1 MANVDAGGAVMYLK
15 QLEIKNFRLLHN
27 VELLLESRTTVI
39 VGRNNSGKTS
49 LTEVMKRLLSDGSP
63 SFFLEDFSFCCYDQ
77 FWESHLRK
85 SEGEDETEIRKIL
98 PTIEVRLRFSYEKDE
113 HLGLLSELVID
124 LNPECTEALA
134 VVRYALKDGKLPE
147 LFGDFAETEEE
158 ARSDFFRLLR
168 DRIPSLYE
176 TTVVAI
182 DPNDET
188 NEKVIDRSTLRKL
201 CVGGFISAQ
210 RGLDDASQK
219 ERAVIGKVLEN
230 LFSTAKT
237 NTDDSGSHAIAQ
249 ELEVAVKSIQ
259 DKISDDFNEKLDQ
272 LLPALSLFG
281 YPGLNDP
288 KLLTETT
295 LDVAKLLTNHTKVR
309 YTGANGIHLPEA
321 YNGLGTRNIILILL
335 QLREFFK
342 LYLAMEPRPSVHL
355 VFIEEP
361 EVHLH
366 PQMQEVFIR
375 KIADI
380 ASAFN
385 KETGE
390 SWPVQF
396 VVSTHS
402 SHVANEAH
410 FETIRYFLA
419 AAVNSGAISTKI
431 KDLRKGLAGKAE
443 PDRKFLHQYMTLTRC
458 DLFFADKAVLIEG
471 TTERLLLPKIIRMLE
486 KDSKEEKKLGSQY
499 LSVVEVG
506 GAYAHIFFDLVD
518 FLELRTL
525 VVTDIDSVKANG
537 AGKLVACQVSQ
548 GQKTSNACL
557 KSWYDN
563 NEITPAELLAADD
576 AARTKGR
583 IRLAHQ
589 CAETDVGPCG
599 RSFEDAFMLANPV
612 LFPLPGPSEQ
622 ERESQAWEEAKEV
635 KKSAFALEYAL
646 SKGEWNIPR
655 YIRTGL
661 LWLAEDELP
670 AVPAPLG
677 ESGAAA

>member
-1 MANVDAGGAVMYLK
+1 MYLK
-15 QLEIKNFRLLHN
+15 QIEAKNFRLLHD
-27 VELLLESRTTVI
+27 VKLLLEKRTTVI

-49 LTEVMKRLLSDGSP
+49 LTEVMKRLLSDASP
-63 SFFLEDFSFCCYDQ
+63 SFSLEDFSFCCYDQ
-77 FWESHLRK
+77 FWDSHLRRAK
-85 SEGEDETEIRKIL
+85 GEDEIEIGKIL
-98 PTIEVRLRFSYEKDE
+98 PAIEVRLRFSYENGE
-113 HLGLLSELVID
+113 HLGLLSELVVD
-124 LNPECTEALA
+124 LDPECTEALG

-147 LFGDFAETEEE
+147 LLGDFTETDED
-158 ARSDFFRLLR
+158 ARPGFFRLLR

-176 TTVVAI
+176 TTFVAI

-188 NEKVIDRSTLRKL
+188 NEKVIERSTLKKL

-219 ERAVIGKVLEN
+219 ERVVIGKVLEN
-230 LFSTAKT
+230 LFSTAKS
-237 NTDDSGSHAIAQ
+237 NTDDTDSHAIAQ
-249 ELEVAVKSIQ
+249 ELEVAVKAIQ
-259 DKISDDFNEKLDQ
+259 DKIGDDFNEKLDQ

-309 YTGANGIHLPEA
+309 YTGSNGIHLPEA

-385 KETGE
+385 KEAGE

-419 AAVNSGAISTKI
+419 SADKNGIISTKV
-431 KDLRKGLAGKAE
+431 KDLRKGLAGKPE
-443 PDRKFLHQYMTLTRC
+443 PDRTFLHQYMTLTRC
-458 DLFFADKAVLIEG
+458 DLFFADKAILIEG
-471 TTERLLLPKIIRMLE
+471 TTERLLLPKIIRILD
-486 KDSKEEKKLGSQY
+486 KDLAEGKKLGSQY

-506 GAYAHIFFDLVD
+506 GAYAHIFFDLVN

-525 VVTDIDSVKANG
+525 VITDIDSVKANG

-563 NEITPAELLAADD
+563 NGITPAELLAVDD

-583 IRLAHQ
+583 MRLAHQ
-589 CAETDVGPCG
+589 CPETEAGPCG
-599 RSFEDAFMLANPV
+599 RSFEDAFMLANPE

-622 ERESQAWEEAKEV
+622 EKEAQAWEEAKEV
-635 KKSAFALEYAL
+635 KKSAFALEHAL

-655 YIRTGL
+655 YIWSGL
-661 LWLAEDELP
+661 AWLAEGDLP
-670 AVPAPLG
+670 PTPAPPDDA
-677 ESGAAA
+677 GAVA

>member
-1 MANVDAGGAVMYLK
+1 MYLR
-15 QLEIKNFRLLHN
+15 QIEVKNFRLLHDIQ
-27 VELLLESRTTVI
+27 LLLENRTTVV

-49 LTEVMKRLLSDGSP
+49 LTEVMKRLLSDASP
-63 SFFLEDFSFCCYDQ
+63 FFSLEDFSFCCYDR
-77 FWESHLRK
+77 FWDSYLQK
-85 SEGEDETEIRKIL
+85 SKDEAEIRKAL
-98 PTIEVRLRFSYEKDE
+98 PAIEVRLRFSYEKDE
-113 HLGLLSELVID
+113 NLGLLSELIVD
-124 LNPECTEALA
+124 LDPGCMEVLA
-134 VVRYALKDGKLPE
+134 VVRYALKDGALPE
-147 LFGDFAETEEE
+147 LFGDFAETHEE
-158 ARSDFFRLLR
+158 ARPDFFRLLR

-176 TTVVAI
+176 ATFVAV

-188 NEKVIDRSTLRKL
+188 NEKSIERSTLRKL
-201 CVGGFISAQ
+201 CIGGFISAQ

-219 ERAVIGKVLEN
+219 ERVVIGKVLEN
-230 LFSTAKT
+230 LFSTAKS
-237 NTDDSGSHAIAQ
+237 NTDDTDSHAIAQ

-295 LDVAKLLTNHTKVR
+295 LDVARLLTNHTKVR
-309 YTGANGIHLPEA
+309 YTGSNGIHLPEA

-335 QLREFFK
+335 QLREYFK

-375 KIADI
+375 KIGDI
-380 ASAFN
+380 ASAFS

-390 SWPVQF
+390 LWPVQF

-419 AAVNSGAISTKI
+419 SADENCAISTQV

-443 PDRKFLHQYMTLTRC
+443 PDRTFLHQYMTLTRC

-471 TTERLLLPKIIRMLE
+471 TTERLLLPRIIRMLD
-486 KDSKEEKKLGSQY
+486 KDLAEGKKLGSQY

-506 GAYAHIFFDLVD
+506 GAYAHIFFDLVE

-525 VVTDIDSVKANG
+525 VITDLDSVKANG

-563 NEITPAELLAADD
+563 NDITPAGLLAADD

-583 IRLAHQ
+583 LRLAHQ
-589 CAETDVGPCG
+589 CPEKEAGPCG
-599 RSFEDAFMLANPV
+599 RSFEDAFMLANPE
-612 LFPLPGPSEQ
+612 LFPFPGPGEQ
-622 ERESQAWEEAKEV
+622 EKETQAWEEAKEV
-635 KKSAFALEYAL
+635 KKSAFALEHVL
-646 SKGEWNIPR
+646 SKGEWKVPS
-655 YIRTGL
+655 YIRNGL
-661 LWLAEDELP
+661 AWLAEGDLPPVSEPPDE
-670 AVPAPLG
+670 ARAR
-677 ESGAAA
+677 A

>member
-1 MANVDAGGAVMYLK
+1 MHLK
-15 QLEIKNFRLLHN
+15 QIEVKNFRLLYDTQ
-27 VELLLESRTTVI
+27 LLLENRTTVI

-49 LTEVMKRLLSDGSP
+49 LTEVMKRLLSDASP
-63 SFFLEDFSFCCYDQ
+63 SFSLEDFSFCCYDQ
-77 FWESHLRK
+77 FWDSHLRN
-85 SEGEDETEIRKIL
+85 SRGEEEVEIRKIL
-98 PTIEVRLRFSYEKDE
+98 PAIEVRFLFSYEDDE
-113 HLGLLSELVID
+113 HLGLLSELIVD
-124 LNPECTEALA
+124 LDPECKEALA
-134 VVRYALKDGKLPE
+134 IVRYALKDGKLTE
-147 LFGDFAETEEE
+147 LFCDFAETDEN
-158 ARSDFFRLLR
+158 ARPEFFRLLR
-168 DRIPSLYE
+168 HRVPSLYE
-176 TTVVAI
+176 TTLVAV

-188 NEKVIDRSTLRKL
+188 NEKGIERSTLRKL

-219 ERAVIGKVLEN
+219 ERVVIGKVLEN
-230 LFSTAKT
+230 LFSTAKS
-237 NTDDSGSHAIAQ
+237 NPDDTGSHATAQ
-249 ELEVAVKSIQ
+249 ELEIAVKSIQ
-259 DKISDDFNEKLDQ
+259 DKIGYDFNEKLDQ

-309 YTGANGIHLPEA
+309 YAGSNGIHLPEA

-342 LYLAMEPRPSVHL
+342 LFLAMEPRPSVHL

-375 KIADI
+375 KITDI

-385 KETGE
+385 QETGV

-419 AAVNSGAISTKI
+419 SADKNGTISTKV
-431 KDLRKGLAGKAE
+431 KELRKGLADKPE
-443 PDRKFLHQYMTLTRC
+443 PGRTFLHQYMTLTRC

-471 TTERLLLPKIIRMLE
+471 TTERLLLPRIIRMID
-486 KDSKEEKKLGSQY
+486 KDLAKGKTLGSQY

-506 GAYAHIFFDLVD
+506 GAYAHIFFDLVS

-525 VVTDIDSVKANG
+525 VITDLDSVKPNG

-548 GQKTSNACL
+548 GHQTSNACL
-557 KSWYDN
+557 KSWYGNDS
-563 NEITPAELLAADD
+563 ITPTELLAADE
-576 AARTKGR
+576 AARTKGLL
-583 IRLAHQ
+583 RLVYQ
-589 CAETDVGPCG
+589 CPEAETSPCG
-599 RSFEDAFMLANPV
+599 RSFEDAFMLANPEI
-612 LFPLPGPSEQ
+612 FPLPGPGAQ
-622 ERESQAWEEAKEV
+622 ERETQAWEEAKEV
-635 KKSAFALEYAL
+635 KKSTFALKLAL
-646 SKGEWNIPR
+646 SDGDWNIPR
-655 YIRTGL
+655 YIRNGL
-661 LWLAEDELP
+661 TWLAEGD
-670 AVPAPLG
+670 PAPM
-677 ESGAAA
+677 AAPTDDAGVAA

>member
-1 MANVDAGGAVMYLK
+1 MYLK
-15 QLEIKNFRLLHN
+15 QIDAKNFRLLHD
-27 VELLLESRTTVI
+27 VQLLLESRTTVI

-49 LTEVMKRLLSDGSP
+49 LTEVVKRLLSDAPP
-63 SFFLEDFSFCCYDQ
+63 SFSLEDFSFCCYDR
-77 FWESHLRK
+77 FWDSYLQK
-85 SEGEDETEIRKIL
+85 SKGEDETEIRKIL
-98 PTIEVRLRFSYEKDE
+98 PAIEVRLRFLYEKGE
-113 HLGLLSELVID
+113 HLGLLSELVVD
-124 LNPECTEALA
+124 LDPECTEALA

-147 LFGDFAETEEE
+147 LFGDFAETDED
-158 ARSDFFRLLR
+158 ARLDFFRLLR

-176 TTVVAI
+176 TTFVAV

-188 NEKVIDRSTLRKL
+188 NEKDIERSTLRKL

-219 ERAVIGKVLEN
+219 ERVVIGKVLEN
-230 LFSTAKT
+230 LFSTAKS
-237 NTDDSGSHAIAQ
+237 NTDDTDSHAIAQ

-259 DKISDDFNEKLDQ
+259 DKIGDDFNEKLDQ

-309 YTGANGIHLPEA
+309 YTGSNGIHLPEA

-385 KETGE
+385 EETGE

-419 AAVNSGAISTKI
+419 SADKNGAISTKV
-431 KDLRKGLAGKAE
+431 KDLRKGLTGKPE
-443 PDRKFLHQYMTLTRC
+443 PDRTFLHQYMTLTRC
-458 DLFFADKAVLIEG
+458 DLFFADKAILIEG
-471 TTERLLLPKIIRMLE
+471 TTERLLLPRIIRMLD
-486 KDSKEEKKLGSQY
+486 KDLAEGKKLGSQY
-499 LSVVEVG
+499 LSVVEIG
-506 GAYAHIFFDLVD
+506 GAYAHIFFDLVN

-525 VVTDIDSVKANG
+525 VITDLDSVKANG

-548 GQKTSNACL
+548 GHKTSNACL

-563 NEITPAELLAADD
+563 NDITAAELLAADD
-576 AARTKGR
+576 AARTKNR
-583 IRLAHQ
+583 LRLAHQ
-589 CAETDVGPCG
+589 CPEAEAGPCG
-599 RSFEDAFMLANPV
+599 RSFEDAFMLANPE
-612 LFPLPGPSEQ
+612 LFPLPGPSDQ
-622 ERESQAWEEAKEV
+622 EKETQAWEKAKEV
-635 KKSAFALEYAL
+635 KKSAFALEHAL
-646 SKGEWNIPR
+646 SDGDWNIPR
-655 YIRTGL
+655 YIRSGL
-661 LWLAEDELP
+661 AWLAEGDLLP
-670 AVPAPLG
+670 VPAPPDDA
-677 ESGAAA
+677 GAAV

>member
-1 MANVDAGGAVMYLK
+1 MYLK
-15 QLEIKNFRLLHN
+15 QIEAKNFRLLHD
-27 VELLLESRTTVI
+27 VQLLLEDQATVI

-49 LTEVMKRLLSDGSP
+49 LTEVMKRLLSDASP
-63 SFFLEDFSFCCYDQ
+63 SFSLEDFSFCCYDQ
-77 FWESHLRK
+77 FWNSHLRK
-85 SEGEDETEIRKIL
+85 SEGEDEAEIRKIL
-98 PTIEVRLRFSYEKDE
+98 PVIEVRLHFSYEQDE
-113 HLGLLSELVID
+113 HLGLLSELIVD
-124 LNPECTEALA
+124 LEPECTQALA

-147 LFGDFAETEEE
+147 LFGDFAETDED
-158 ARSDFFRLLR
+158 ARPDFFRLLR
-168 DRIPSLYE
+168 DRIPALYE
-176 TTVVAI
+176 TTFVAV
-182 DPNDET
+182 DPNDAT
-188 NEKVIDRSTLRKL
+188 NEKVIERSTLRKL
-201 CVGGFISAQ
+201 CLGGFISAQ

-219 ERAVIGKVLEN
+219 ERVVIGKVLEN
-230 LFSTAKT
+230 LFSTAKS
-237 NTDDSGSHAIAQ
+237 NTDDTDNHAIAE

-259 DKISDDFNEKLDQ
+259 EKMGDDFNEKLDQ

-281 YPGLNDP
+281 YPGLNDS

-309 YTGANGIHLPEA
+309 YTGSDGIHLPEA

-375 KIADI
+375 KITEI

-385 KETGE
+385 EETGE

-419 AAVNSGAISTKI
+419 SADDNGAMSTKV
-431 KDLRKGLAGKAE
+431 KDLRKGLAGKPE
-443 PDRKFLHQYMTLTRC
+443 PDRSFLHQYMTLTRC
-458 DLFFADKAVLIEG
+458 DLFFADKAILVEG
-471 TTERLLLPKIIRMLE
+471 TTERLLLPRIIRMLDRDLAE
-486 KDSKEEKKLGSQY
+486 GKKLSSRY

-506 GAYAHIFFDLVD
+506 GAYAHIFFDLVN

-525 VVTDIDSVKANG
+525 VITDLDSVKSNG
-537 AGKLVACQVSQ
+537 AGKFVACQVSQ

-557 KSWYDN
+557 KSWYSNKD
-563 NEITPAELLAADD
+563 ITPAELLAVGD
-576 AARTKGR
+576 AAKTKS
-583 IRLAHQ
+583 RLRLTYQ
-589 CAETDVGPCG
+589 CPEAEAGPCG
-599 RSFEDAFMLANPV
+599 RSFEDAFMLANPE
-612 LFPLPGPSEQ
+612 LFPLPGPSDE
-622 ERESQAWEEAKEV
+622 EKETQAWERAREE
-635 KKSAFALEYAL
+635 KKSAFALTHAL
-646 SKGEWNIPR
+646 SENDWNIPR
-655 YIRTGL
+655 YIRCGL
-661 LWLAEDELP
+661 AWLAEGDP
-670 AVPAPLG
+670 SPVPIPPG
-677 ESGAAA
+677 DVGAAA

>member
-1 MANVDAGGAVMYLK
+1 MHLK
-15 QLEIKNFRLLHN
+15 QIEVKNFRLLYDAK
-27 VELLLESRTTVI
+27 LLLENRTTVI

-49 LTEVMKRLLSDGSP
+49 LTEVMKRLLSDASP
-63 SFFLEDFSFCCYDQ
+63 SFSLEDFSFCCYDD
-77 FWESHLRK
+77 FWDSYLRK
-85 SEGEDETEIRKIL
+85 SEGEGEAEIRKIL
-98 PTIEVRLRFSYEKDE
+98 PAIEVSLRFSYEEDE
-113 HLGLLSELVID
+113 HLGLLSELVVD
-124 LNPECTEALA
+124 LDPACTEALA
-134 VVRYALKDGKLPE
+134 IVRYALMDGKLPE
-147 LFGDFAETEEE
+147 LFGDFAETDED
-158 ARSDFFRLLR
+158 ARPEFFRLLR

-176 TTVVAI
+176 TTLVAV

-188 NEKVIDRSTLRKL
+188 NEKGIERSTLRKL
-201 CVGGFISAQ
+201 CAGGLIGAQ

-219 ERAVIGKVLEN
+219 ERVVIGKVLEN
-230 LFSTAKT
+230 LFSTAKS
-237 NTDDSGSHAIAQ
+237 NTDDPDSYAIAQ

-259 DKISDDFNEKLDQ
+259 DKIGDDFNEKLDQ

-309 YTGANGIHLPEA
+309 YTGSNGIHLPEA
-321 YNGLGTRNIILILL
+321 YYGLGTRNIILILL

-375 KIADI
+375 KIGDI
-380 ASAFN
+380 AAAFN
-385 KETGE
+385 EETGE

-419 AAVNSGAISTKI
+419 SSDKDGNISTKV
-431 KDLRKGLAGKAE
+431 KDLRKGLADKPE
-443 PDRKFLHQYMTLTRC
+443 PDRTFLHQYMTLTRC

-471 TTERLLLPKIIRMLE
+471 TTERLLLPRIIRMLD
-486 KDSKEEKKLGSQY
+486 KDLAEGKKLGSQY

-506 GAYAHIFFDLVD
+506 GAYAHIFFDLVK

-525 VVTDIDSVKANG
+525 VITDLDTVKANG

-548 GQKTSNACL
+548 GYKTSNACL

-563 NEITPAELLAADD
+563 NDITPTELLGADE
-576 AARTKGR
+576 AARTKGLL
-583 IRLAHQ
+583 RLAYQ
-589 CAETDVGPCG
+589 CPEAETNPCG
-599 RSFEDAFMLANPV
+599 RSFEDAFMLANPEI
-612 LFPLPGPSEQ
+612 FPLPGPGAQ
-622 ERESQAWEEAKEV
+622 DRETQAWEEAKEV
-635 KKSAFALEYAL
+635 KKSKFALEHAL
-646 SKGEWNIPR
+646 SDGDWIIPR
-655 YIRTGL
+655 YIRSGL
-661 LWLAEDELP
+661 TWLAEGDP
-670 AVPAPLG
+670 PPVPAPPNDA
-677 ESGAAA
+677 EVTA

>member
-1 MANVDAGGAVMYLK
+1 MYLK
-15 QLEIKNFRLLHN
+15 QIEAKNFRLLYDAR
-27 VELLLESRTTVI
+27 LLLESRTTVI

-49 LTEVMKRLLSDGSP
+49 LTEVMKRLLSDASP
-63 SFFLEDFSFCCYDQ
+63 SFSLEDFSFCCYDQ
-77 FWESHLRK
+77 FWHSHLRK
-85 SEGEDETEIRKIL
+85 SNGEDEAEIRKIL
-98 PTIEVRLRFSYEKDE
+98 PAIEVRLRFSYEEDE
-113 HLGLLSELVID
+113 HLGLLSELVVD
-124 LNPECTEALA
+124 LDPECTEALA
-134 VVRYALKDGKLPE
+134 IVRYALKDGKLPE
-147 LFGDFAETEEE
+147 LFGDFAETDED
-158 ARSDFFRLLR
+158 ARPEFFRLLR
-168 DRIPSLYE
+168 ERIPSFYE
-176 TTVVAI
+176 TTFVAV
-182 DPNDET
+182 DPNDES
-188 NEKVIDRSTLRKL
+188 NEKDIERSTLRKL

-219 ERAVIGKVLEN
+219 ERVVIGKVLEN
-230 LFSTAKT
+230 LFSTAKS
-237 NTDDSGSHAIAQ
+237 NTDDADSHAIAQ
-249 ELEVAVKSIQ
+249 ELEIAVKSIQ
-259 DKISDDFNEKLDQ
+259 DKIGDDFNEKLDQ

-281 YPGLNDP
+281 YPGLNAP

-309 YTGANGIHLPEA
+309 YTGSNGIHLPEA

-342 LYLAMEPRPSVHL
+342 LFLAMEPRPSVHL

-385 KETGE
+385 QETGE

-419 AAVNSGAISTKI
+419 SADKNGTISTKV
-431 KDLRKGLAGKAE
+431 KDLRKGLAEKPE
-443 PDRKFLHQYMTLTRC
+443 PDRSFLHQYMTLTRC

-471 TTERLLLPKIIRMLE
+471 TTERLLLPRIIRMLD
-486 KDSKEEKKLGSQY
+486 KDLAEGKKLGSQY

-506 GAYAHIFFDLVD
+506 GAYAHIFFDLVN

-525 VVTDIDSVKANG
+525 VITDLDSVKANG

-548 GQKTSNACL
+548 GDKTSNACL
-557 KSWYDN
+557 KSWYEN
-563 NEITPAELLAADD
+563 SGITPTELLAANE
-576 AARTKGR
+576 AARTKGLL
-583 IRLAHQ
+583 RLAYQ
-589 CAETDVGPCG
+589 CPEAETGPCG
-599 RSFEDAFMLANPV
+599 RSFEDAFMLANPEI
-612 LFPLPGPSEQ
+612 FPLPGPGAE
-622 ERESQAWEEAKEV
+622 ERETQAWEEAKEV
-635 KKSAFALEYAL
+635 KKSRFALELAL
-646 SKGEWNIPR
+646 SDGDWNIPR
-655 YIRTGL
+655 YIRSGL
-661 LWLAEDELP
+661 TWLAEGEP
-670 AVPAPLG
+670 PPVPAPPNDA
-677 ESGAAA
+677 EVVA

>member
-1 MANVDAGGAVMYLK
+1 MYLK
-15 QLEIKNFRLLHN
+15 QIGTKNFRLLHD
-27 VELLLESRTTVI
+27 VQLLLENRTTVI

-49 LTEVMKRLLSDGSP
+49 LTEVMKRLLSDAAP
-63 SFFLEDFSFCCYDQ
+63 SFPLEDFSFCCHDQ
-77 FWESHLRK
+77 FWDSYLRK
-85 SEGEDETEIRKIL
+85 SRGEDETEIRKIL
-98 PTIEVRLRFSYEKDE
+98 PAIEVQLHFSYEKDE

-124 LNPECTEALA
+124 LDPECSEALA
-134 VVRYALKDGKLPE
+134 VVRYALQDGKLSE
-147 LFGDFAETEEE
+147 LFGDFTETDEVS
-158 ARSDFFRLLR
+158 RQDFFRLLR

-176 TTVVAI
+176 TTFVAV

-188 NEKVIDRSTLRKL
+188 NEKSIEKSTLRKL
-201 CVGGFISAQ
+201 CFGGFISAQ

-219 ERAVIGKVLEN
+219 ERLVIGKVLEN
-230 LFSTAKT
+230 LFSTAKS
-237 NTDDSGSHAIAQ
+237 NAGDTDSHSIAQ

-259 DKISDDFNEKLDQ
+259 EKIGDDFNEKLNQ

-309 YTGANGIHLPEA
+309 YSGSDGIHLPET

-380 ASAFN
+380 VSAFN
-385 KETGE
+385 EETGE

-396 VVSTHS
+396 VISTHS

-410 FETIRYFLA
+410 FETIRYFLTS
-419 AAVNSGAISTKI
+419 VEQNGTISTKV
-431 KDLRKGLAGKAE
+431 KDLRKGLAGKSE
-443 PDRKFLHQYMTLTRC
+443 PDRTFLHQYMTLTRC

-471 TTERLLLPKIIRMLE
+471 TTERLLLPRIIRMLD
-486 KDSKEEKKLGSQY
+486 KDLDDQKKLSSQY
-499 LSVVEVG
+499 LSIIEIG
-506 GAYAHIFFDLVD
+506 GAYAHIFFDLVK
-518 FLELRTL
+518 FLEIRTL
-525 VVTDIDSVKANG
+525 VITDLDSVKAND

-548 GQKTSNACL
+548 GHKTSNACL
-557 KSWYDN
+557 KSWYGNSD
-563 NEITPAELLAADD
+563 ITPAELLAADD
-576 AARTKGR
+576 AARTKGQL
-583 IRLAHQ
+583 RLTHQ
-589 CAETDVGPCG
+589 CPETEGGPCG
-599 RSFEDAFMLANPV
+599 RSFEDAFMLANPE
-612 LFPLPGPSEQ
+612 LFPLPGPGGQ
-622 ERESQAWEEAKEV
+622 EKETQAWEEAKEV
-635 KKSAFALEYAL
+635 KKSKFALEHAL
-646 SKGEWNIPR
+646 SDDDWNIPH
-655 YIRTGL
+655 YIRSGL
-661 LWLAEDELP
+661 VWLAEGDLP
-670 AVPAPLG
+670 PVPAPLN
-677 ESGAAA
+677 EAEVAA

>member
-1 MANVDAGGAVMYLK
+1 MYLN
-15 QLEIKNFRLLHN
+15 QIEVKNFRLLHD
-27 VELLLESRTTVI
+27 VRLLLENRTTVM

-49 LTEVMKRLLSDGSP
+49 LTEVMKRLLSDASP
-63 SFFLEDFSFCCYDQ
+63 SFSLEDFSFCCYDK
-77 FWESHLRK
+77 FWESYLQRSK
-85 SEGEDETEIRKIL
+85 GGDEAEIRKIL
-98 PTIEVRLRFSYEKDE
+98 PAVEVRLRFSYEEDE
-113 HLGLLSELVID
+113 HLGLLSELVVD
-124 LNPECTEALA
+124 LDPECTEALA
-134 VVRYALKDGKLPE
+134 IVRYALKDGKLPE
-147 LFGDFAETEEE
+147 LFGNFAETDEN
-158 ARSDFFRLLR
+158 ARPEFFRLLR
-168 DRIPSLYE
+168 DRIPLLYE
-176 TTVVAI
+176 TTFLAV

-188 NEKVIDRSTLRKL
+188 NEKGIERSMLRKL

-219 ERAVIGKVLEN
+219 ERVVIGKVLEN
-230 LFSTAKT
+230 LFSTAKS
-237 NTDDSGSHAIAQ
+237 NTDDTDSHAIAQ
-249 ELEVAVKSIQ
+249 ELEIAVKSIQ
-259 DKISDDFNEKLDQ
+259 DKIGDDFNEKLDQ

-281 YPGLNDP
+281 YPGLNDH

-309 YTGANGIHLPEA
+309 YTGSNGIHLPEA

-342 LYLAMEPRPSVHL
+342 VYLAMEPRPAVHL

-385 KETGE
+385 EETGE

-419 AAVNSGAISTKI
+419 SADNNGTISTKI
-431 KDLRKGLAGKAE
+431 KDLRKGLAGKPE
-443 PDRKFLHQYMTLTRC
+443 PDRTFLHQYMTLTRC

-471 TTERLLLPKIIRMLE
+471 TTERLLLPRMIRLLD
-486 KDSKEEKKLGSQY
+486 KDLAKGKQLGSQY
-499 LSVVEVG
+499 LSIVEVG
-506 GAYAHIFFDLVD
+506 GAYAHIFFDLVN

-525 VVTDIDSVKANG
+525 VITDLDSVKAND

-563 NEITPAELLAADD
+563 NDITPTQLLAADET
-576 AARTKGR
+576 ARTKGQL
-583 IRLAHQ
+583 RLAYQ
-589 CAETDVGPCG
+589 CPEAETGPCG
-599 RSFEDAFMLANPV
+599 RSFEDAFMLANPE
-612 LFPLPGPSEQ
+612 LFPLPGPGEQ
-622 ERESQAWEEAKEV
+622 RETKAWEEAKEV
-635 KKSAFALEYAL
+635 KKSTFALEHAL
-646 SKGEWNIPR
+646 TDGDWNIPR
-655 YIRTGL
+655 YIRSGL
-661 LWLAEDELP
+661 AWLAEGDLP
-670 AVPAPLG
+670 SVPAPPNDA
-677 ESGAAA
+677 EVAA

>member
-1 MANVDAGGAVMYLK
+1 MYLK
-15 QLEIKNFRLLHN
+15 QIEAKNFRLLHD
-27 VELLLESRTTVI
+27 VRLLLENRTTVI

-49 LTEVMKRLLSDGSP
+49 LTEVMKRLLSDASP
-63 SFFLEDFSFCCYDQ
+63 SFSLEDFSFCCYDQ
-77 FWESHLRK
+77 FWDSHLRK
-85 SEGEDETEIRKIL
+85 SKGEDEAEIRKIL
-98 PTIEVRLRFSYEKDE
+98 PAIEVRLRFSYEKDE
-113 HLGLLSELVID
+113 HLGLLSELVVD
-124 LNPECTEALA
+124 LDPECTEALA

-147 LFGDFAETEEE
+147 LFGDFVKTDED
-158 ARSDFFRLLR
+158 ARPNFFRLLR

-176 TTVVAI
+176 TTFVAV

-188 NEKVIDRSTLRKL
+188 NEKGIERSTLRKL

-219 ERAVIGKVLEN
+219 ERVVIGKVLEN
-230 LFSTAKT
+230 LFSTAKS
-237 NTDDSGSHAIAQ
+237 NTDDTDSHAIAQ

-259 DKISDDFNEKLDQ
+259 EKIGDDFNEKLDQ

-281 YPGLNDP
+281 YPGLNGP

-309 YTGANGIHLPEA
+309 YAGSNGIHLPEA

-385 KETGE
+385 EETGE

-410 FETIRYFLA
+410 FETIRYFLVSA
-419 AAVNSGAISTKI
+419 DKNGTISTKV
-431 KDLRKGLAGKAE
+431 KDLRKGLAGKPE
-443 PDRKFLHQYMTLTRC
+443 PDRTFLHQYMTLTRC

-471 TTERLLLPKIIRMLE
+471 TTERLLLPRIIRMLD
-486 KDSKEEKKLGSQY
+486 KDLAEGKKLGSQY

-506 GAYAHIFFDLVD
+506 GAFAHIFFDLVK

-525 VVTDIDSVKANG
+525 VITDLDSVKANG

-548 GQKTSNACL
+548 GHKTSNACL

-563 NEITPAELLAADD
+563 SDITPAELLAADD
-576 AARTKGR
+576 AARIKGR
-583 IRLAHQ
+583 LRLAHQ
-589 CAETDVGPCG
+589 CPEVEAGPCG
-599 RSFEDAFMLANPV
+599 RSFEDAFMLANSE
-612 LFPLPGPSEQ
+612 LFSLPGPGEQ
-622 ERESQAWEEAKEV
+622 EKETQAWEEAKEV
-635 KKSAFALEYAL
+635 KKSKFALEHAL
-646 SKGEWNIPR
+646 SDGDWNIPR
-655 YIRTGL
+655 YIRSGL
-661 LWLAEDELP
+661 IWLAEGDLP
-670 AVPAPLG
+670 PVPAPPSDA
-677 ESGAAA
+677 EVAA

>member
-1 MANVDAGGAVMYLK
+1 MHLK
-15 QLEIKNFRLLHN
+15 QIDVKNFRLLHDAR
-27 VELLLESRTTVI
+27 LLLENRTTVI

-49 LTEVMKRLLSDGSP
+49 LTEVMKRLLSDASP
-63 SFFLEDFSFCCYDQ
+63 SFSLEDFSFCCYDQ
-77 FWESHLRK
+77 FWDSHLQK
-85 SEGEDETEIRKIL
+85 SENEDEAEIRKIL
-98 PTIEVRLRFSYEKDE
+98 PAIEVRLRFSYEKGE
-113 HLGLLSELVID
+113 HLGLLSEFIVD
-124 LNPECTEALA
+124 LDPECTGALA
-134 VVRYALKDGKLPE
+134 VVRYALKDGKLTE
-147 LFGDFAETEEE
+147 LFGDFAETDED
-158 ARSDFFRLLR
+158 ARPDFFRLLR

-176 TTVVAI
+176 TTFVAI

-188 NEKVIDRSTLRKL
+188 NVKGIERSTLRKL

-219 ERAVIGKVLEN
+219 ERVVIGKVLEN
-230 LFSTAKT
+230 LFSTAKS
-237 NTDDSGSHAIAQ
+237 NTDDRDSHVIAQ

-259 DKISDDFNEKLDQ
+259 DKIGDDFNEKLDR

-309 YTGANGIHLPEA
+309 YTGSNGIHLPEA
-321 YNGLGTRNIILILL
+321 YSGLGTRNIILILL

-375 KIADI
+375 KMADI

-419 AAVNSGAISTKI
+419 SADKNGTVSTKV
-431 KDLRKGLAGKAE
+431 KDLREGLAGKPE
-443 PDRKFLHQYMTLTRC
+443 PDRTFLHQYMTITRC

-471 TTERLLLPKIIRMLE
+471 TTERLLLPRIIQTLD
-486 KDSKEEKKLGSQY
+486 KDLAEGKKLGSQY
-499 LSVVEVG
+499 LSVIEVG
-506 GAYAHIFFDLVD
+506 GAYAHIFFDLVK

-525 VVTDIDSVKANG
+525 VITDLDSVKANS

-548 GQKTSNACL
+548 GHKTSNACL

-563 NEITPAELLAADD
+563 NDITPAELLAADD

-583 IRLAHQ
+583 LRLAHQ
-589 CAETDVGPCG
+589 CPETEAGPCG
-599 RSFEDAFMLANPV
+599 RSFEDAFMLANPE
-612 LFPLPGPSEQ
+612 LFPLPGPGEQ
-622 ERESQAWEEAKEV
+622 EKETQAWEEAKEV
-635 KKSAFALEYAL
+635 KKSKFALEHAL
-646 SKGEWNIPR
+646 SDGDWNIPR
-655 YIRTGL
+655 YIWNGL
-661 LWLAEDELP
+661 VWLAEGDLP
-670 AVPAPLG
+670 PAPAPPA
-677 ESGAAA
+677 EAEVAA